1 MANSTFDIDDFQ
13 DDKVWDLIC
22 DGRTK
27 GVFQLESQLGRSWS
41 KRVKPRNI
49 EELAALISIIRPG
62 CLKAFTEGKS
72 MTQHYVDRKAGIDE
86 AKYLHSSLEPIL
98 SETYGVLV
106 YQEQSMKI
114 AQQLAGFDLKEADNL
129 RKAIGKKKAGL
140 MAEVKKSFLSGATDT
155 EGLDKE
161 TAEEIFGWIEK
172 SNRYAFNKSHAVSYA
187 VNAYRSAY
195 CKVHR
200 KMRFFESY
208 LNHSERKPDQQVEI
222 KELVS
227 DAKLYDIETL
237 PPRLGHFYPSFTAA
251 GDNIYF
257 GITNIKGVGTAETE
271 KMLDL
276 VPELEKKLGKTFA
289 EFTWLDTLF
298 NLGMKV
304 NKTCIEALIT
314 VGAFN
319 GKNNTKHRNSLLYEY
334 KSYRDL
340 SIREREWLSDNY
352 NSKDSIIAAID
363 NMINNLKINSN
374 RLIKVFDVRNI
385 IESPPFDLTDH
396 PNWIAD
402 VENKYMGVALT
413 FSKTDAIQSAAVNC
427 TCREIAN
434 GRTGNVNLA
443 IHINSLREYA
453 TKNGKN
459 PGQIM
464 AFLSVEDSTATLDC
478 AVIFP
483 ETYGKF
489 KEVLYEGNTI
499 VAFCQVSTK
508 KDTSLIINKVSQV

>member
-1 MANSTFDIDDFQ
+1 M
-13 DDKVWDLIC
+13 
-22 DGRTK
+22 
-27 GVFQLESQLGRSWS
+27 
-41 KRVKPRNI
+41 
-49 EELAALISIIRPG
+49 
-62 CLKAFTEGKS
+62 
-72 MTQHYVDRKAGIDE
+72 
-86 AKYLHSSLEPIL
+86 
-98 SETYGVLV
+98 
-106 YQEQSMKI
+106 
-114 AQQLAGFDLKEADNL
+114 
-129 RKAIGKKKAGL
+129 
-140 MAEVKKSFLSGATDT
+140 
-155 EGLDKE
+155 
-161 TAEEIFGWIEK
+161 
-172 SNRYAFNKSHAVSYA
+172 
-187 VNAYRSAY
+187 
-195 CKVHR
+195 
-200 KMRFFESY
+200 
-208 LNHSERKPDQQVEI
+208 
-222 KELVS
+222 
-227 DAKLYDIETL
+227 
-237 PPRLGHFYPSFTAA
+237 
-251 GDNIYF
+251 
-257 GITNIKGVGTAETE
+257 
-271 KMLDL
+271 
-276 VPELEKKLGKTFA
+276 
-289 EFTWLDTLF
+289 
-298 NLGMKV
+298 
-304 NKTCIEALIT
+304 
-314 VGAFN
+314 
-319 GKNNTKHRNSLLYEY
+319 
-334 KSYRDL
+334 

-352 NSKDSIIAAID
+352 NPKDSIIAAID

-489 KEVLYEGNTI
+489 KEVLYEGNTV

-508 KDTSLIINKVSQV
+508 KDTSLIINKVSQA